1 VLKALQESAV
11 RGENVQETEAWAG
24 GRRGLVLLEQSV
36 GDNVVVDVDR
46 AFVEVGGVG
55 VALAVDGGAG
65 EACVAGS
72 VGGLYHHHGVRGRR
86 RSATG
91 YSDGRVPSG
100 DGAVNG
106 GEKKI
111 RGRACGQEEIRGA
124 AIGDGARGSPRGEG
138 LAGGDDNVAPE
149 LVERFRRENI
159 QVLCV

>member
-1 VLKALQESAV
+1 VLAIAAV
-11 RGENVQETEAWAG
+11 PCCGRCPNG
-24 GRRGLVLLEQSV
+24 GRWAYGQTRRWPISYRPEC
-36 GDNVVVDVDR
+36 R
-46 AFVEVGGVG
+46 AFVEVGGVE
-55 VALAVDGGAG
+55 VAFAVDGGAG
-65 EACVAGS
+65 EAGVAGS

-86 RSATG
+86 RGAAG
-91 YSDGRVPSG
+91 YFDGQVPSG
-100 DGAVNG
+100 DGGVNG

-149 LVERFRRENI
+149 LVERSRRENI